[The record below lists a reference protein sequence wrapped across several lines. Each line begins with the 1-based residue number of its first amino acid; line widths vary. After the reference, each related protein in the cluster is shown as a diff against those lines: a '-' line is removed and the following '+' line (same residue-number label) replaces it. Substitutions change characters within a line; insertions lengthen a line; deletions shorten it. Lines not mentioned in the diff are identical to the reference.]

1 MTLDEFV
8 NNLLD
13 SKQNTQLMARI
24 LLNTFGESEEYPVDV
39 HELRKLTP
47 PNFAAVMA
55 LMQWAQTSSTFKYE
69 GCRRHWILS
78 VAIGHAPDKRD

>member
-8 NNLLD
+8 NHLLD

-47 PNFAAVMA
+47 LNFAAVMA
-55 LMQWAQTSSTFKYE
+55 LMQWAQTSFTFKYE

-78 VAIGHAPDKRD
+78 VASGHV